1 MLYPQIFDVIVVGGG
16 HAGTEAALAAARM
29 GCKTLLLSHNIDTLG
44 QMSCNPSI
52 GGIGKG
58 HLVKEVDALGGA
70 MALATD
76 EAGIQF
82 RILNSSKGPAVRAT
96 RAQADRVLYKAAIR
110 RMLENQP
117 NLWLFQQAV
126 DDLMVEGDGD
136 GARVVGAVTQ
146 VGVQFRSKTVV
157 LTAGTF
163 LDGKI
168 HVGLNNYA
176 AGRAGDPPAVS
187 LSARLKELKLPQARL
202 KTGTPPRLDGRSIDF
217 SKCLEQPG
225 DGMPG
230 GMSPVMPVVSFMGRL
245 DMHPAQ
251 MPCWITH
258 TNARTH
264 EIIRSGFD
272 RSPMFTGKIEGVGPR
287 YCPSVEDKINRFAD
301 KESHQ
306 IFLEPEGLTTHEYYP
321 NGISTSLPFD
331 VQYDLVRSMAGL
343 ENAHILRPGYAI
355 EYDYFDPRSLKS
367 NFETRQIGGLF
378 FAGQINGTTGYEEA
392 AAQGLFAGLNAAL
405 KVRAGAGGERA
416 TMVAASAAGAASF
429 EGDTWLPGR
438 DVAYLG
444 VLVDDLITK
453 GVTEPYRMFTS
464 RAEFRLQLREDN
476 ADARLTEVGRK
487 LGLVDDARWAVFS
500 RKQEAV
506 SRETE
511 RLRSLWISPKNL
523 AAAESER
530 VLGKA
535 IEHEYSLAELLRR
548 PDVSYG
554 ALMSLDGGRFANA
567 DLTVSADLE
576 GVTADALAQ
585 RVFVETVLEQVD
597 ISAKYSGYI
606 GRQQEEVQ
614 RASHYE
620 NLRLP
625 PELDYMQ
632 VSAMS
637 IEARQRLS
645 KQRPETLGQASRM
658 SGITPATI
666 SLLLIHLKKGKFHGF
681 ATAAAVSASP
691 AGVEQGAS
699 AAATLEALG

>member
-1 MLYPQIFDVIVVGGG
+1 MLYPEEFDVIVVGGG

-29 GCKTLLLSHNIDTLG
+29 GAKTLLLSHNIETLG

-70 MALATD
+70 MAIATD

-110 RMLENQP
+110 RRLENQP
-117 NLWLFQQAV
+117 NLSLFQQAV
-126 DDLMVEGDGD
+126 DDLMVEGD
-136 GARVVGAVTQ
+136 RVVGAVTQ
-146 VGVQFRSKTVV
+146 VGIAFRARTVV

-163 LDGKI
+163 LDGRI
-168 HVGLNNYA
+168 HVGLDNYQ

-187 LSARLKELKLPQARL
+187 LSARLKELKLPQGRL

-217 SKCLEQPG
+217 SKCTEQPG

-230 GMSPVMPVVSFMGRL
+230 GAGPMPVFSFMGRA
-245 DMHPAQ
+245 DMHPQQ

-264 EIIRSGFD
+264 DIIRSGFD
-272 RSPMFTGKIEGVGPR
+272 RSPMFTGKIDGVGPR

-306 IFLEPEGLTTHEYYP
+306 IFLEPEGLTTNEYYP

-331 VQYDLVRSMAGL
+331 IQYQLVRSMPGL

-355 EYDYFDPRSLKS
+355 EYDYFDPRELKS
-367 NFETRQIGGLF
+367 SFETRSVKGLF

-392 AAQGLFAGLNAAL
+392 AAQGLFAGINAAL
-405 KVRAGAGGERA
+405 QCRGEDA
-416 TMVAASAAGAASF
+416 
-429 EGDTWLPGR
+429 WLPRR
-438 DVAYLG
+438 DEAYLG

-476 ADARLTEVGRK
+476 ADMRLTEAGRK
-487 LGLVDDARWAVFS
+487 LGLVDDARWDAFS
-500 RKQEAV
+500 RKRDAV

-511 RLRSLWISPKNL
+511 RLKSIWVNPRNL
-523 AAAESER
+523 PAAESER

-535 IEHEYSLAELLRR
+535 IDHEYNLADLLRR
-548 PDVSYG
+548 PDVSYET
-554 ALMSLDGGRFANA
+554 LMSLDGGKYNA
-567 DLTVSADLE
+567 QV
-576 GVTADALAQ
+576 ALS
-585 RVFVETVLEQVD
+585 ETEIEQIE

-606 GRQQEEVQ
+606 ERQHDEVE
-614 RASHYE
+614 RAAHFE
-620 NLRLP
+620 NLKLP
-625 PELDYMQ
+625 ADFDYGQVKALSFEVRQKLD
-632 VSAMS
+632 
-637 IEARQRLS
+637 
-645 KQRPETLGQASRM
+645 KHRPETLGLASRI
-658 SGITPATI
+658 SGVTPAAI
-666 SLLLIHLKKGKFHGF
+666 SLLMIHLRKGGHKAF
-681 ATAAAVSASP
+681 ASDTATT
-691 AGVEQGAS
+691 E
-699 AAATLEALG
+699 AATEPQSAE